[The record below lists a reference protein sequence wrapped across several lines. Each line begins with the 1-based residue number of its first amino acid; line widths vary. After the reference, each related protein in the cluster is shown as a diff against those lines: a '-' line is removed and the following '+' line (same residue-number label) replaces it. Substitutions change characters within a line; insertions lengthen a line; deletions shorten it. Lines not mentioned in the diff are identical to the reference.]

1 MKRLRVYYVE
11 SALSDSELAEVA
23 ELMHQPV
30 EQVRI
35 PYVLPVVDADRP
47 PDDELVLTH
56 LRRSGILRDSGHQ
69 VLFVAARDLHW
80 NEAFTHGI
88 ERLTGSL
95 PYLVQRVKHREAMN
109 NPGSLRI
116 LDMEGLAGGKGR

>member
-1 MKRLRVYYVE
+1 MRVYYVE
-11 SALSDSELAEVA
+11 SALSESELAEVA

-35 PYVLPVVDADRP
+35 PYVLPVVDADRL

-56 LRRSGILRDSGHQ
+56 LKRSGIPRDSGHQ
-69 VLFVAARDLHW
+69 VLFVAVRDLHW
-80 NEAFTHGI
+80 NEAFTRGI

-95 PYLVQRVKHREAMN
+95 PYLVQTVVHRELMN
-109 NPGSLRI
+109 SPGSLRI
-116 LDMEGLAGGKGR
+116 LDMQGLAGGKDR